1 MSNSTKTLIDD
12 QEGLDMK
19 KIIENLKDCEIDAYK
34 QITLID
40 LLNDDFENETCK
52 EPTDNDL
59 VRKLKPFYFTK
70 VAFKNLSHLV

>member
-12 QEGLDMK
+12 QEDLSKK

-59 VRKLKPFYFTK
+59 VRKPEVFYFIK
-70 VAFKNLSHLV
+70 VAFKNHRHFL

>member
-12 QEGLDMK
+12 QEGSSLK
-19 KIIENLKDCEIDAYK
+19 KVIENLKDSEIDAYK
-34 QITLID
+34 RITQID

-59 VRKLKPFYFTK
+59 VRKPEVFYFIK
-70 VAFKNLSHLV
+70 VAFKNHSHFL

>member
-19 KIIENLKDCEIDAYK
+19 KIIENFKDCESDAYK
-34 QITLID
+34 RITQID
-40 LLNDDFENETCK
+40 LLNDDFETETCE

-59 VRKLKPFYFTK
+59 VKKLKVFYFTK
-70 VAFKNLSHLV
+70 VAFKNLSHLI

>member
-1 MSNSTKTLIDD
+1 
-12 QEGLDMK
+12 MK

-40 LLNDDFENETCK
+40 LLNDDFENETCE

-59 VRKLKPFYFTK
+59 VRKLKAFYFIK
-70 VAFKNLSHLV
+70 VTLKNLSHLF